1 MAVYNNPYIPQSY
14 TTPQPVY
21 QPSYQQVQPAYQQ
34 SQPAYQQSQPVY
46 QQPQIDWEAVSRACQ
61 TLAGAAANVP
71 SSEYATK
78 ADLEKLKKEILE
90 GVKGVAKSD
99 V

>member
-21 QPSYQQVQPAYQQ
+21 QPSYQQA
-34 SQPAYQQSQPVY
+34 QPAYQQSQPVY